1 MRIASA
7 GVCAATM
14 APEPSRERGRHM
26 CSRVW
31 HRACRSSAVGGP
43 QRRAEP
49 PTGATSGTDVQNV
62 VGACAVMRPRVPRGL
77 WVGVSERVCADT
89 SSVHAYRGVGLRK
102 ISGLQGHG
110 TYIVV
115 GHLQSVL
122 GGSVT
127 LYNSIEEIWRLKYI
141 GYKLK

>member
-1 MRIASA
+1 MGVICVLAYGTVHA
-7 GVCAATM
+7 G
-14 APEPSRERGRHM
+14 R
-26 CSRVW
+26 W
-31 HRACRSSAVGGP
+31 SAVGGP

-77 WVGVSERVCADT
+77 WVGVRGCVPTPAVYTRIGVLGSEKIPPFPVF
-89 SSVHAYRGVGLRK
+89 RGME
-102 ISGLQGHG
+102 H
-110 TYIVV
+110 IVV
-115 GHLQSVL
+115 GHLQSAL

-141 GYKLK
+141 GYKVK

>member
-31 HRACRSSAVGGP
+31 HRACRWSAVGGP

-49 PTGATSGTDVQNV
+49 PTGATSGTDVQSV

-77 WVGVSERVCADT
+77 WVGVRGCVPTPAVYTRIGVWGSEKIPVF
-89 SSVHAYRGVGLRK
+89 RGME
-102 ISGLQGHG
+102 H
-110 TYIVV
+110 IVV

-141 GYKLK
+141 GYKVK